1 MGIKNLPTI
10 CENLRQAGKKEDTP
24 VAVIE
29 WGTTGKQRVVT
40 GTLST
45 IVSIVK
51 NENISNPSMTI
62 VGDVV
67 SLRNQI
73 AWKERKPL
81 HGKSFYLHP
90 QQIKQV

>member
-10 CENLRQAGKKEDTP
+10 CENLLQAGKQENTP

-45 IVSIVK
+45 IVPIVK

-67 SLRNQI
+67 SLRDQI

-81 HGKSFYLHP
+81 HGKSF
-90 QQIKQV
+90 ICIRNK

>member
-1 MGIKNLPTI
+1 MGIKTYLQFVKTYYKQ
-10 CENLRQAGKKEDTP
+10 EKKKEDTP

-67 SLRNQI
+67 SLRIKSLERTQAI
-73 AWKERKPL
+73 ARQE
-81 HGKSFYLHP
+81 SF
-90 QQIKQV
+90 ICICNE

>member
-10 CENLRQAGKKEDTP
+10 CENLLQAGKKKIHP
-24 VAVIE
+24 RAVIE

-40 GTLST
+40 GTLAT
-45 IVSIVK
+45 IVHNVK
-51 NENISNPSMTI
+51 TENISNPSMTI

-81 HGKSFYLHP
+81 HGKKFYLHL

>member
-1 MGIKNLPTI
+1 HNSDTIAYYMGIKNLPTI
-10 CENLRQAGKKEDTP
+10 CENLLQAGKKEDTS

-67 SLRNQI
+67 SLRDQI
-73 AWKERKPL
+73 AWKER
-81 HGKSFYLHP
+81 
-90 QQIKQV
+90 

>member
-1 MGIKNLPTI
+1 MRTTS
-10 CENLRQAGKKEDTP
+10 RKERRYA

-29 WGTTGKQRVVT
+29 WTTGKQRVAT
-40 GTLST
+40 GTLAT
-45 IVSIVK
+45 IVPIVK

-81 HGKSFYLHP
+81 HGKSF
-90 QQIKQV
+90 ICIRNK

>member
-1 MGIKNLPTI
+1 MRKLTTSRK
-10 CENLRQAGKKEDTP
+10 EEDTP

-81 HGKSFYLHP
+81 HGKKFYLHP